1 MMALTLTGINQNPK
15 PSIWQVNTAR
25 TQSPLALPIMF
36 YSQFTWKKKSD
47 PFLHGSVEDSQACV
61 LTTLLQNYYT
71 DEADQLTVT

>member
-36 YSQFTWKKKSD
+36 YSQFTWKKRSD
-47 PFLHGSVEDSQACV
+47 QFLHSSVENSQACV

-71 DEADQLTVT
+71 DEADQPTVT